1 MEATRESREA
11 GASALAQE
19 RMLRL
24 SRIYDAFARADD
36 DALLAEV
43 VEEFVF
49 HAATGR
55 RIGRTE
61 PYVGAEGL
69 TEYLAD
75 ARELWLDVRLTPQ
88 EYRESLD
95 RMLVRGRVWA
105 RDHDGTVLDSPVIWI
120 WTFEGTLPIECDV
133 IEPGEGLPATAPAAG
148 WARVGP

>member
-1 MEATRESREA
+1 MEATRESRDAE
-11 GASALAQE
+11 ASALAHE

-24 SRIYDAFARADD
+24 SRIYDAVARSDA

-43 VEEFVF
+43 VDQFAL

-61 PYVGAEGL
+61 PYVGADGL
-69 TEYLAD
+69 TQYLAD
-75 ARELWLDVRLTPQ
+75 AQELWLDLRLTPQ

-105 RDHDGTVLDSPVIWI
+105 RDHHGTVLDSPVSWI
-120 WTFEGTLPIECDV
+120 WTFEGTLPIECHV
-133 IEPGEGLPATAPAAG
+133 IESGDPMPAPAPAAG
-148 WARVGP
+148 WVRVGP

>member
-1 MEATRESREA
+1 MEAN
-11 GASALAQE
+11 ALAHE

-24 SRIYDAFARADD
+24 TRIYEAFAREDD

-55 RIGRTE
+55 RIGRHD
-61 PYVGAEGL
+61 PYFGADGL
-69 TEYLAD
+69 VEYLTD
-75 ARELWLDVRLTPQ
+75 ARELWLDLRLTPQ

-105 RDHDGTVLDSPVIWI
+105 RDHDGTVLDSPVSWI
-120 WTFEGTLPIECDV
+120 WTFEGTLPIECHVMESGDAMPV
-133 IEPGEGLPATAPAAG
+133 TEPAAD
-148 WARVGP
+148 WVRVGP